1 MTTASEMPTPSG
13 DQLPVEVQRSLT
25 RLRARAWGVAM
36 GLLFGVGLFA
46 ATLILVLLNG
56 PNVGAHLGLLA
67 VFLPGYA
74 VTGFGSVVGL
84 VYGFGIGYAAG
95 WLTGRVYNALVR
107 TI

>member
-1 MTTASEMPTPSG
+1 MTTVSEMPTPSS
-13 DQLPVEVQRSLT
+13 DQVPVETQRTLA
-25 RLRARAWGVAM
+25 RLRARAWGVAT
-36 GLLFGVGLFA
+36 GLLVGVGLFA
-46 ATLILVLLNG
+46 ATLILVLLDG

-84 VYGFGIGYAAG
+84 VYGFGLGYAAG

-107 TI
+107 AI